1 MKILFITQLT
11 EKNII
16 PINNTVSDSLLLG
29 LKEIYPTDVIDY
41 PGAWYMDKNEVKKRN
56 YAYKNNFWGNGF
68 TYYDIISDYQQVDRN
83 DVLNKINNNYFD
95 FIIYGAIRCSKKFL
109 NEAISSTSK
118 LIFIDGDD
126 DTIIDMD
133 VLKHGIYFKRELIY
147 NDFKNVF
154 PINCCVPQKKTI
166 KKINDKP
173 TRLLAP
179 LIPYRDKTYIY
190 DNEKDYYKMWQNSIF
205 GFTYSPNGWWET
217 VRYYE
222 MMMNGCIPLIQ
233 NLEKCPKNTLTKLPK
248 KKLVNIFNKY
258 SWILNQ
264 NFPTKIYKKKFLSP
278 KKFVLYFQALFQ
290 KKYNAQ
296 SFVLDFPEIN
306 EIREELLEYTKN
318 NITTKHIANEV
329 INISNNFFSSSG
341 QK

>member
-16 PINNTVSDSLLLG
+16 PINNAVSDALLLG
-29 LKEIYPTDVIDY
+29 LKEIYPTDVVDY

-56 YAYKNNFWGNGF
+56 YEYKKNFWGNGF
-68 TYYDIISDYQQVDRN
+68 TYYDIVSDYQKIDRN
-83 DVLNKINNNYFD
+83 NILNKINNNYFD
-95 FIIYGAIRCSKKFL
+95 FIIFGAIKLSKKFL

-126 DTIIDMD
+126 DTIIDTK
-133 VLKHGIYFKRELIY
+133 VLKYGIYFKRELINNHY
-147 NDFKNVF
+147 KNVF
-154 PINCCVPQKKTI
+154 PVNCCVPKEKII
-166 KKINDKP
+166 KKVNDKP
-173 TRLLAP
+173 TKLLAP
-179 LIPYRDKTYIY
+179 LIPYRHKTYIY

-264 NFPTKIYKKKFLSP
+264 NFPTKIYKRTFLSP

>member
-11 EKNII
+11 EKTTI
-16 PINNTVSDSLLLG
+16 PINDTVSDSLLLG
-29 LKEIYPTDVIDY
+29 LKEIYPMDVVDF

-56 YAYKNNFWGNGF
+56 YEYKNNFWGNGF

-83 DVLNKINNNYFD
+83 NILNKINNNYFD
-95 FIIYGAIRCSKKFL
+95 FIIFGSIKCSKKFL
-109 NEAISSTSK
+109 DEAISSTSK

-126 DTIIDMD
+126 DTIIDTD
-133 VLKHGIYFKRELIY
+133 VLKYGIYFKRELIF
-147 NDFKNVF
+147 NDYKNVF
-154 PINCCVPQKKTI
+154 PINCCVPKKKII

-173 TRLLAP
+173 TNLLAP
-179 LIPYRDKTYIY
+179 LIPYRKKTYIY

-233 NLEKCPKNTLTKLPK
+233 NLEKCPKKTLTKLPK
-248 KKLVNIFNKY
+248 KKLINITNKY

-264 NFPTKIYKKKFLSP
+264 NFPTKIYKKKFLSV
-278 KKFVLYFQALFQ
+278 KKFILYFQTLFH
-290 KKYNAQ
+290 KKYNAK
-296 SFVLDFPEIN
+296 SFILDFPEIN
-306 EIREELLEYTKN
+306 VIREELLEYIKN
-318 NITTKHIANEV
+318 NNTSETMATDV
-329 INISNNFFSSSG
+329 IKISKNFFSSSG

>member
-16 PINNTVSDSLLLG
+16 PINNTVSDALLLG
-29 LKEIYPTDVIDY
+29 LKEIYPTDVVDY

-83 DVLNKINNNYFD
+83 DVLNKVNNNYFD
-95 FIIYGAIRCSKKFL
+95 FIIYGAIRWSKKFL

-126 DTIIDMD
+126 DTIIDTD
-133 VLKHGIYFKRELIY
+133 VLKHGIYFKRELIHDNY
-147 NDFKNVF
+147 KSVF
-154 PINCCVPQKKTI
+154 PINISIPKQKII
-166 KKINDKP
+166 KKINVNP
-173 TRLLAP
+173 TNLLAP
-179 LIPYRDKTYIY
+179 LIPYRRNTYIY

-205 GFTYSPNGWWET
+205 GITY
-217 VRYYE
+217 VRDGSWDAIRFHE
-222 MMMNGCIPLIQ
+222 MLMNGCIPLIL
-233 NLEKCPKNTLTKLPK
+233 NLEECPTNTSTKLPK

-264 NFPTKIYKKKFLSP
+264 NFPPKIYKKKFLSA
-278 KKFVLYFQALFQ
+278 KKFILYFQALFQ
-290 KKYNAQ
+290 KKYSAE
-296 SFVLDFPEIN
+296 SFILDFPEIN

-329 INISNNFFSSSG
+329 INISNNFFSSLD